1 LNRNLVALG
10 LASLVGV
17 ALAGTFGGPVAF
29 TSWVESSITDH
40 DSEVSHSNSLEDEKN
55 ESDDVSPERAVV
67 TIDDHEDDRN

>member
-17 ALAGTFGGPVAF
+17 ALVGGPVAF

-67 TIDDHEDDRN
+67 AIDDHEDDRN